1 MVVAERKSATTNTT
15 LTPWRVL
22 VVSTLFSN
30 SHPSLSSDVTRAR
43 DDVNDTE
50 TTFRARDDVG
60 DA

>member
-1 MVVAERKSATTNTT
+1 MLRGCYVRDISQHLTFSTNT
-15 LTPWRVL
+15 LIAYL
-22 VVSTLFSN
+22 
-30 SHPSLSSDVTRAR
+30 PSLSSDVTRAR